1 VRRLTAAVLINDR
14 RTVKGKQVTWEPRT
28 PDEIKR
34 MTELAESAIGFDA
47 ARGDQVSLVEM
58 AFDGNGGVPQAPM
71 AERVLGMA
79 SQSASLIRYGT
90 IFMAML
96 VFFFFVAR
104 PALRSLAAGPAPAR
118 GPAPVAAAAGRL
130 AAEPAPRMLTPE
142 QQEAEQQKL
151 HAQTIFETVAEHVKR
166 EPAQSTRLL
175 ESWIRS
181 E

>member
-1 VRRLTAAVLINDR
+1 VS
-14 RTVKGKQVTWEPRT
+14 WEPRS

-34 MTELAESAIGFDA
+34 LTDLAESAIGFDA
-47 ARGDQVSLVEM
+47 ARGDQVSVEEM
-58 AFDGNGGVPQAPM
+58 AFDGNGGLPQAPM

-79 SQSASLIRYGT
+79 SQSPSLIRYGT
-90 IFMAML
+90 ILMAML

-104 PALRSLAAGPAPAR
+104 PALRALAAGPARAR
-118 GPAPVAAAAGRL
+118 AAAPATAAARL
-130 AAEPAPRMLTPE
+130 AAEPAPRTLSPE
-142 QQEAEQQKL
+142 QHEAEEKKL

>member
-1 VRRLTAAVLINDR
+1 LTAAVLINDR
-14 RTVKGKQVTWEPRT
+14 RTVKGKQVSWEPRS

-34 MTELAESAIGFDA
+34 LTDLAESAIGFDA
-47 ARGDQVSLVEM
+47 TRGDQVSVEEM
-58 AFDGNGGVPQAPM
+58 AFDGNGGVPQQPM

-90 IFMAML
+90 ILLGML

-104 PALRSLAAGPAPAR
+104 PALHALAAGPAPAR
-118 GPAPVAAAAGRL
+118 VAAPAAATGRL
-130 AAEPAPRMLTPE
+130 AAEPAPRSLSPE
-142 QQEAEQQKL
+142 QQEAEEKKM
-151 HAQTIFETVAEHVKR
+151 HAQTVFETVSEHVKR